1 MIMSL
6 IKSFA
11 LGDSVDGAFI
21 LKTATIKETKDGNP
35 YLDATLADTSGEI
48 NCKQWSYNGPLS
60 SADVGKIVIVAGK
73 VTSYRDCLQLGAD
86 SIRLAV
92 EADHVDV
99 SQLIPMAPI
108 DCAAMLDLIDCI
120 VESISDDDYRAV
132 CESMLQRHEDTF
144 PTLPAAKS
152 IHHAFI
158 GGLLMHTGNMLQIA
172 DYLAGLY
179 PDTVDRDLLLA
190 GTLLHDFGK
199 VKEFSLSHLGLVVDY
214 STEGQLLGHLVLG
227 AQEVAAVAE
236 SLNIPDEKKSLL
248 QHMLLSHH
256 GEPQMGAAVTPVC
269 VESELLHLIDRIDS
283 KTEIYRESLDGIP
296 KGEFTKRIFALDKRV
311 YAH

>member
-1 MIMSL
+1 MSL
-6 IKSFA
+6 IKNFA

-48 NCKQWSYNGPLS
+48 NCKQWSYNGPLG
-60 SADVGKIVIVAGK
+60 SADAGKIVIVAGK

-86 SIRLAV
+86 SIRLAI

-108 DCAAMLDLIDCI
+108 DCAAMLDCI
-120 VESISDDDYRAV
+120 ERIVDSIADADYRTV
-132 CESMLQRHEDTF
+132 CESMMQRHQDTF

>member
-1 MIMSL
+1 MSL
-6 IKSFA
+6 IKSFS
-11 LGDSVDGAFI
+11 LGDSIEGAFI
-21 LKTATIKETKDGNP
+21 LKSAAVKETKDGNP
-35 YLDATLADTSGEI
+35 YFDATLADTSGEI
-48 NCKQWSYNGPLS
+48 SCKLWSYNGLLG
-60 SADVGKIVIVAGK
+60 SADAGKIVIVTGK
-73 VTSYRDCLQLGAD
+73 VTSYRDCLQLCAD
-86 SIRLAV
+86 GIRLAV
-92 EADHVDV
+92 DADNVDV
-99 SQLIPMAPI
+99 SQLVPMAPI
-108 DCAAMLDLIDCI
+108 DCAAMLDRIEHI
-120 VESISDDDYRAV
+120 VSSIADADYRTV
-132 CESMLQRHEDTF
+132 CESMMQRHQDSF
-144 PTLPAAKS
+144 PTMPAAKS

-172 DYLAGLY
+172 DYLAALY

-256 GEPQMGAAVTPVC
+256 GEPQMGAAVTPIC

-296 KGEFTKRIFALDKRV
+296 KGEFTKKIYALDKRV

>member
-1 MIMSL
+1 MSL
-6 IKSFA
+6 IKNFA

-21 LKTATIKETKDGNP
+21 LKTAAIKETKDGNP

-60 SADVGKIVIVAGK
+60 SADSGKIVIVSGK

-92 EADHVDV
+92 DTDHVDV

-108 DCAAMLDLIDCI
+108 DCAAMLGRIERI
-120 VESISDDDYRAV
+120 VGSIADADYRTV
-132 CESMLQRHEDTF
+132 CESMMQRHQDTF